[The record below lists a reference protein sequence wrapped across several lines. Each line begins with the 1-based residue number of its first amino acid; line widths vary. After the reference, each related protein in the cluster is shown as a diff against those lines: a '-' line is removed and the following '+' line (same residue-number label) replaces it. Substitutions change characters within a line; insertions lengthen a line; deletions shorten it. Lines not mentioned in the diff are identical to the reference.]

1 MFNDHTLMHQ
11 AVDGR
16 GRRHRVL
23 EDLLSLGEWQ
33 IACQQEAPRALSVPP
48 TI

>member
-23 EDLLSLGEWQ
+23 EDLLSFCTLGQ
-33 IACQQEAPRALSVPP
+33 A
-48 TI
+48 